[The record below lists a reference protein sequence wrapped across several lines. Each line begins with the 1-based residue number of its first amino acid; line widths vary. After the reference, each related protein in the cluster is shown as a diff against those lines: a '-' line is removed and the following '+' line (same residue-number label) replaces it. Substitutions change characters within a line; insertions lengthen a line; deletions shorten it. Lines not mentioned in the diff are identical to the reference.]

1 MCTFTCRCESDGDFE
16 LEELP
21 GHFRDLFR
29 GPPGASEP
37 AEHRAARMAVARDVL
52 AELLDEG
59 EHDGLALQD
68 AWYAVR
74 LGGAELLRHVAHPP
88 REAA

>member
-1 MCTFTCRCESDGDFE
+1 
-16 LEELP
+16 
-21 GHFRDLFR
+21 
-29 GPPGASEP
+29 
-37 AEHRAARMAVARDVL
+37 MAVARDVL

>member
-1 MCTFTCRCESDGDFE
+1 MRTFTHRCESGGDFD
-16 LEELP
+16 LGELP
-21 GHFRDLFR
+21 GCFRDLFR
-29 GPPGASEP
+29 GPPGTGESADE
-37 AEHRAARMAVARDVL
+37 RAARLAVARVVL

-59 EHDGLALQD
+59 EHDDLALQD

-74 LGGAELLRHVAHPP
+74 LGGAELLRGTAVPV

>member
-1 MCTFTCRCESDGDFE
+1 M
-16 LEELP
+16 
-21 GHFRDLFR
+21 
-29 GPPGASEP
+29 
-37 AEHRAARMAVARDVL
+37 L

-59 EHDGLALQD
+59 EHDDLALQD

-74 LGGAELLRHVAHPP
+74 LGGAELLRGTAVPV